1 MGSSAEPVLQSRRSL
16 YVGGLGD
23 EVNESI
29 LRAAMIPFGPLKSVE
44 IPMDYASGK
53 HKGFAFVEYNDGEDA
68 AEAIYNLD
76 GSELYGKVLTVN
88 LTQHN
93 RVNLNSNKAVW
104 STDEF
109 FQTLQEKEADNG
121 DGEVLR
127 EEGVASR

>member
-1 MGSSAEPVLQSRRSL
+1 
-16 YVGGLGD
+16 
-23 EVNESI
+23 
-29 LRAAMIPFGPLKSVE
+29 
-44 IPMDYASGK
+44 MDYASGK